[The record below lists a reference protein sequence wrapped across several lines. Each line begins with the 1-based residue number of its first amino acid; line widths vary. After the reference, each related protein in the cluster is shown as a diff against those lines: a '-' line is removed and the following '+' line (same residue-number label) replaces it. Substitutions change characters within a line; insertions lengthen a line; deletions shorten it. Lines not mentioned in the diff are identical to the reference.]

1 VNEINPGYFAT
12 LGIPLLGGREF
23 TEADNAAAPHVAI
36 VNQEFVRK
44 FYDGKSALGRH
55 FRIGNDPSMEIVG
68 VVKNSAYAAV
78 KQEMYPLYFQAWRQD
93 KQIGELSFY
102 VRSALPVE
110 QILPQIRRAVHN
122 IDAALPVEGLRTL
135 DEQISSNVHTD
146 RLILQLSGGFAALA
160 TLLAM
165 LGLYGVM
172 AFSVARRTREIG
184 IRVALGAAPGRI
196 HFLVMRQMMTILG
209 IGLVIGV
216 PVALSVSKYT
226 KSQLFGVQSF
236 DWPTLIASVCAL
248 AIAAAAAGMI
258 PARRAARL
266 DPAGILRSE

>member
-1 VNEINPGYFAT
+1 
-12 LGIPLLGGREF
+12 LGGREF

-184 IRVALGAAPGRI
+184 SRVALGAAPGRI
-196 HFLVMRQMMTILG
+196 HFLVMRQMMTILV